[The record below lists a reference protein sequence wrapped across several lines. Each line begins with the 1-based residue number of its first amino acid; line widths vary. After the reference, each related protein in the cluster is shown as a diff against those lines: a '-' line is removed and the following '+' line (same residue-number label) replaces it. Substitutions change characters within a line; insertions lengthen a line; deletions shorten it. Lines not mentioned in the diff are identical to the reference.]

1 MTFATILG
9 HERVVDRL
17 AGAAIRKVPHH
28 AYIFHGPDGVGRRQV
43 AVGFAAA
50 LNCER
55 LGADGHPCGECGSC
69 TRIQSGTDAD
79 VWVVEPT
86 PPEGRKTGALAI
98 RINHVRELQSR
109 LAYRAQEG
117 LFRVVV
123 IDDVEMMT
131 TEAANC
137 LLKSLE
143 EPPARTVLIL
153 VTRRL
158 GQMLPTIRSRCL
170 QIGFRRLDAGIV
182 ERYLLEHSDAA
193 PDEARQLAA
202 ASGGSIGRALGITL
216 DEAEAE
222 IEVLRRFF
230 AAFEGSATQRLEMA
244 AEMHVL
250 DTEARKTQTPFLRRF
265 VVAAGEVLRDASARA
280 AGEGGRPR
288 RPDCADLAKEL
299 ASRYDAD
306 ALLRSFASLQTARD
320 RLDRNIA
327 TRLVMEALLL
337 ETD

>member
-1 MTFATILG
+1 MSFTHVLG
-9 HERVVDRL
+9 HERVIERL
-17 AGAAIRKVPHH
+17 TSAAMRKAPHH
-28 AYIFHGPDGVGRRQV
+28 AYIFHGPDGVGRRPV
-43 AVGFAAA
+43 AIGFAAA

-55 LGADGHPCGECGSC
+55 LGPDGRPCGECGSC

-79 VWVVEPT
+79 VWTVVPT
-86 PPEGRKTGALAI
+86 PPDGRKSGTLAI
-98 RINHVRELQSR
+98 RIQHVRELQGR
-109 LAYRAQEG
+109 LAYRAQDG

-123 IDDVEMMT
+123 IDDCELMT
-131 TEAANC
+131 TEAANS

-153 VTRRL
+153 LTRRL

-170 QIGFRRLDAGIV
+170 QIGFRRLDAAV
-182 ERYLLEHSDAA
+182 VQRYLVEHADVD
-193 PDEARQLAA
+193 PDEAPQLAA
-202 ASGGSIGRALGITL
+202 ASGGSIGRALGTTL
-216 DEAEAE
+216 EEAEAE
-222 IEVLRRFF
+222 IVVLRRFF
-230 AAFEGSATQRLEMA
+230 AAFEGSASQRLDMA

-288 RPDCADLAKEL
+288 RPDCADLAKDL

-306 ALLRSFASLQTARD
+306 ALLRLFASLQTARD
-320 RLDRNIA
+320 RLDRNLA

>member
-1 MTFATILG
+1 VSFTHVLG
-9 HERVVDRL
+9 HDRVVARL
-17 AGAAIRKVPHH
+17 AGAAAREAPHH

-55 LGADGHPCGECGSC
+55 VDASGGACGQCGSC

-79 VWVVEPT
+79 VWIVEPT
-86 PPEGRKTGALAI
+86 PPEGRKSGSLAI
-98 RINHVRELQSR
+98 RINHVRELQGR
-109 LAYRAQEG
+109 LAYRVSDG

-123 IDDVEMMT
+123 IDDCELMT
-131 TEAANC
+131 HEAANC

-170 QIGFRRLDAGIV
+170 QIGFRRLDSDLV
-182 ERYLLEHSDAA
+182 ERYLVEHTDAG

-202 ASGGSIGRALGITL
+202 AAAGSIGRALDLTV
-216 DEAEAE
+216 DDAVAE
-222 IEVLRRFF
+222 IEMLRRFF
-230 AAFEGSATQRLEMA
+230 TSLSGGPGQRLEMA
-244 AEMHVL
+244 ADIHVL

-265 VVAAGEVLRDASARA
+265 VVAAGEVLRDATSVA
-280 AGEGGRPR
+280 AGEGSKPR
-288 RPDCADLAKEL
+288 RPDCADLAKGL

-306 ALLRSFASLQTARD
+306 ALLRMFDALQTARD

-337 ETD
+337 EID